1 MKVRERKYTPENLK
15 WRLEDIFATDAAWEA
30 EFADLSARLEE
41 PSAFRGR
48 LTDREAALACL
59 KLQSELGWK
68 SERLYVYARMRRDE
82 DSAASLYQGM
92 SDRTRGLAVKL
103 SAAFSF
109 AAPELTGL
117 SSETLAEWAESAEFA
132 DFSYFLTVLEK
143 HKKHIL
149 SEKEEELLASVG
161 AFSGMF
167 QTIFSMFDNADIRFG
182 SVTDEKGRSTEI
194 THGTYSLLLQSPSES
209 VRKSAFEAMFGQYKG
224 HINTLAQ
231 VYAGNVKKDC
241 FYAKMRG
248 FGSALE
254 HSLFGENTDPRA
266 YRNLVDA
273 IGKNTKYMHRF
284 IALKKK
290 ILQTDT
296 LNMYDLYLP
305 LVENAEIKLPY
316 EKAYEVFKEA
326 VKPLGSDYAAVLDEA
341 YNNGWI
347 DVSENKGK
355 RSGAY
360 SWGVFGTHPYV
371 LLNYQPNSH
380 AVFTVAHEMGHA
392 MHTYY
397 SSGTQPYEK
406 AGYEIF
412 VAEVASTVNEV
423 LLLKYLMKTA
433 DEKLKRYLLSYY
445 LDMFRTTVF
454 RQTMFAEFELAA
466 HTMEENG
473 QPLTAES
480 LSEVYYALNKKYYG
494 KAVKHNDLIRYEWA
508 RIPHFYT
515 SFYVYKYA
523 TGLTAA
529 VKIASMI
536 LSGDE
541 EAVVNYRKFLSAG
554 GSMPPVD
561 VLKLAG
567 VDLTSAEP
575 FEAAMKE
582 FKSTLT
588 ELEKMI

>member
-1 MKVRERKYTPENLK
+1 VKVKERKYTPDNLK
-15 WRLEDIFATDAAWEA
+15 WRLEDIFASDAEWEA
-30 EFADLSARLEE
+30 EFTALSERLEE
-41 PSAFRGR
+41 PAGFKGR
-48 LTDREAALACL
+48 LGGAEDALKCL

-82 DSAASLYQGM
+82 DSSVPLYQGM
-92 SDRTRGLAVKL
+92 SDRTRGLAVRL

-109 AAPELTGL
+109 VAPELTKL
-117 SSETLAEWAESAEFA
+117 SSETLAEWAARSEFS
-132 DFSYFLTVLEK
+132 DFSYFLEVLEK
-143 HKKHIL
+143 HKAHIL
-149 SEKEEELLASVG
+149 SESEERLLASTGV
-161 AFSGMF
+161 FSGMF
-167 QTIFSMFDNADIRFG
+167 QTIFSMFDNADVRFG
-182 SVTDEKGRSTEI
+182 SVTDEKGRSTEV
-194 THGTYSLLLQSPSES
+194 THGTYSLLLQSPSED
-209 VRKSAFEAMFGQYKG
+209 VRKAAFEAMFGQYKG

-231 VYAGNVKKDC
+231 IYAGNVKKDC
-241 FYAKMRG
+241 FYAKARG
-248 FGSALE
+248 FSSALE

-266 YRNLVDA
+266 YRNLVDS
-273 IGKNTKYMHRF
+273 ISGNTKYMHRY

-290 ILQTDT
+290 LLKRDV
-296 LNMYDLYLP
+296 LNMYDLYMP
-305 LVENAEIKLPY
+305 LAENAEIKLSY
-316 EKAYEVFKEA
+316 EKAYELFKES
-326 VKPLGSDYAAVLDEA
+326 VSPLGSDYVSVLDEA
-341 YNNGWI
+341 YKGGWI
-347 DVSENKGK
+347 DVAENKGK

-392 MHTYY
+392 MHSYY
-397 SSGTQPYEK
+397 SGGAQPYEK

-423 LLLKYLMKTA
+423 LLLKHLIKSA
-433 DEKLKRYLLSYY
+433 NKKLKRYLLSYY
-445 LDMFRTTVF
+445 ADMFRTTVF

-480 LSEVYYALNKKYYG
+480 LSDVYYALNKKYYG
-494 KAVKHNDLIRYEWA
+494 KAVRHNELIRYEWA

-529 VKIASMI
+529 VKIASDI
-536 LSGDE
+536 LSGKDGAAE
-541 EAVVNYRKFLSAG
+541 NYRKFLSAG

-561 VLKLAG
+561 ILKLAG

-575 FEAAMKE
+575 FEAAMTE
-582 FKSTLT
+582 FRNTLA
-588 ELEKMI
+588 ELESLS